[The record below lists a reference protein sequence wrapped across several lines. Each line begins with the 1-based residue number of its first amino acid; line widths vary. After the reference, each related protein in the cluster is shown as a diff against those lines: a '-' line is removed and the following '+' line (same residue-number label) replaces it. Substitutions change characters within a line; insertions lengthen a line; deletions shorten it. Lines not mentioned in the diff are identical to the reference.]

1 MDAISHIVIE
11 VSDLQRSQEFY
22 RSLGF
27 PSPTNDFLPECGR
40 SSAFATAS
48 GQWLVISECK
58 EPRSLPETGTHQA
71 YAVAA
76 SDRALIKERLTA
88 QAIAIHTY
96 KEDRPAEEND
106 NFYFF
111 DPDGNR
117 IQLVVAKTP
126 MTSRNEVLG
135 IDHAAIESHD
145 LEWAEDFYVKRLGL
159 TVEHRVGWRTDD
171 YVRAKLWGEGKEHMA
186 PGTRRWDQRYT
197 VMEQKRRL
205 PRPNTQLFLRVGKA
219 VLGIYL
225 ATQHRQE
232 PAEEQIVGTPRIGL
246 RADRAGLE
254 HIARLLADCRVPIR
268 GPVEQPRSAPI
279 AASLYIRDPGGNFLE
294 ICAPREAH

>member
-1 MDAISHIVIE
+1 MDGISHLVIE
-11 VSDLQRSQEFY
+11 VSDLKRSEEFY
-22 RSLGF
+22 HSLGF
-27 PSPTNDFLPECGR
+27 SRVGNDLLPECGR
-40 SSAFATAS
+40 SIAFATAS
-48 GQWLVISECK
+48 GQWLVISEHQQ
-58 EPRSLPETGTHQA
+58 PRSLPETGVHQA

-76 SDRALIKERLTA
+76 SDRAAIEKSLTA
-88 QAIAIHTY
+88 RDVAIHTY
-96 KEDRPAEEND
+96 KEDRSAEEND

-117 IQLVVAKTP
+117 IQLVGANIATN
-126 MTSRNEVLG
+126 SGNHVLS

-145 LEWAEDFYVKRLGL
+145 LEWAEDFYVNRLGL
-159 TVEHRVGWRTDD
+159 IVDHRVGWRTED
-171 YVRAKLWGEGKEHMA
+171 YARAKLWGEGKEHMA

-205 PRPNTQLFLRVGKA
+205 PRPNTQLFVGIGEG

-232 PAEEQIVGTPRIGL
+232 PPEEQIIGTPRIGL
-246 RADRAGLE
+246 RTDRAGLE
-254 HIARLLADCRVPIR
+254 HTARLLTQHHVPIR

-294 ICAPREAH
+294 ICVPR

>member
-1 MDAISHIVIE
+1 MDGISHIVIE
-11 VSDLQRSQEFY
+11 VSDLKRGEEFY
-22 RSLGF
+22 RALGF
-27 PSPTNDFLPECGR
+27 RSLANDLLPECGR

-58 EPRSLPETGTHQA
+58 EPRSLPETGVHQA
-71 YAVAA
+71 YAVTAP
-76 SDRALIKERLTA
+76 DRAAIKERLTA
-88 QAIAIHTY
+88 REVAIHTY

-106 NFYFF
+106 NFYFS

-117 IQLVVAKTP
+117 IQLVVAKTAPASRDP
-126 MTSRNEVLG
+126 MLG

-145 LEWAEDFYVKRLGL
+145 LEWAEDFYAERLGL
-159 TVEHRVGWRTDD
+159 TVEHRVGWRTED
-171 YVRAKLWGEGKEHMA
+171 YVRAKLWGEGKEHMS

-205 PRPNTQLFLRVGKA
+205 PRPNTQLFVRVGTA

-232 PAEEQIVGTPRIGL
+232 PPEEQIVGTPRIGL
-246 RADRAGLE
+246 RTDRAGLE
-254 HIARLLADCRVPIR
+254 HIARSLADCRVPIR

-279 AASLYIRDPGGNFLE
+279 AASLYVRDPGGNFVE
-294 ICAPREAH
+294 ICAPR